1 MDGNFSLWSYG
12 DNLADLHWCGK
23 FRGPDFAK
31 ITFRLN
37 TVYSMDLVDT
47 KGRPLPTVRASVVTE
62 AEAAAD
68 AQAAIASEDRLLI
81 AINKRPGATL
91 EQWAADCRLFVK
103 GDQMKPNKPAA
114 GRIMDR
120 LRQSKL
126 VDKHGR
132 TFVLTKSGKAALEK
146 ITEGSTA

>member
-1 MDGNFSLWSYG
+1 MKGNFCIRSYV
-12 DNLADLHWCGK
+12 DNLADLHWCRK

-81 AINKRPGATL
+81 AMDKRADGTF
-91 EQWAADCRLFVK
+91 EQWAADCRLFVN
-103 GDQMKPNKPAA
+103 GDQMKPNKSAVH
-114 GRIMDR
+114 RIMRR
-120 LRQSKL
+120 LDKDKL
-126 VDKHGR
+126 VTKKGR
-132 TFVLTKSGKAALEK
+132 GFVLTKEGKAAAK
-146 ITEGSTA
+146 QAGAK